1 MSQGIEL
8 TKHNEFSRIAVSLA
22 DHIGAYAH
30 VHACVTFRVWE
41 ISLPPRIWR
50 KKNHT
55 YHYIIVQPDLI
66 LKYEFSVFSSVKV
79 HSVMYSSLKSFPAN
93 TNVLRIDS

>member
-30 VHACVTFRVWE
+30 VHACVTFPGVRNHQLTTTHLKKKNSH
-41 ISLPPRIWR
+41 ISL
-50 KKNHT
+50 
-55 YHYIIVQPDLI
+55 YHR
-66 LKYEFSVFSSVKV
+66 
-79 HSVMYSSLKSFPAN
+79 
-93 TNVLRIDS
+93 TT